1 MRFLPHTDADRQAML
16 ATIDVGGMRDL
27 FTDIPAEFHRK
38 PGSLNLPEALSEA
51 GILRKFTQA
60 AESNRHAGNTRCF
73 LGGGTYHHFVPA
85 VVDYVISRGEFL
97 TAYTPY
103 QPEIA
108 QGTLQALFEFQTM
121 IARLTGMEVS
131 NASMYDAATSVAE
144 AALMARRVTRKSRI
158 VMAGSVNP
166 RYRAVTANYLSRQ
179 DGEYVE
185 VKSKKGDS
193 LLSSERSGELRSKT
207 KSHECGRVSSGGKSE
222 TVPFLHNLDAVIDAV
237 DDQTACV
244 IVQYPDFYGS
254 VYDLTSLRTACDAHK
269 CLMVVAFSDVT
280 AFALIDPPGAYGAD
294 IAIGSGQ
301 SLGIPMG
308 FGGPHLGLFTC
319 KQQYVRQMP
328 GRVCGMTKDLNGKR
342 GFVLTL
348 STREQ
353 HIRREKATSNIC
365 SNQGLMCTAAA
376 TYMTLMGDA
385 GLETVARHSAAALNQ
400 LIEGLPE
407 HVQAVP
413 GAHFN
418 ETVLSFADEA
428 TRNHFMDEAA
438 GQNIFAGIPL
448 EQLDGA
454 AEPCHLLVATTEMI
468 EESDISDYLNTLEA
482 AA

>member
-1 MRFLPHTDADRQAML
+1 ML
-16 ATIDVGGMRDL
+16 ATIGVDGMRDL
-27 FTDIPAEFHRK
+27 FADIPAEFHRE

-51 GILRKFTQA
+51 GIVRKFTEA

-108 QGTLQALFEFQTM
+108 QGTLQTLFEFQTM

-185 VKSKKGDS
+185 VKSKKGAKGKKGTVS
-193 LLSSERSGELRSKT
+193 LFRSEESKLSPFLP
-207 KSHECGRVSSGGKSE
+207 
-222 TVPFLHNLDAVIDAV
+222 VPFLLPKLDTVIAALNDE
-237 DDQTACV
+237 TACV

-254 VYDLTSLRTACDAHK
+254 VYDLAPLRAACDAHQ
-269 CLMVVAFSDVT
+269 CLMVVAFSDAT

-319 KQQYVRQMP
+319 KQKYVRKMP
-328 GRVCGMTKDLNGKR
+328 GRVCGMTEDLDGKR

-348 STREQ
+348 ATREQ

-385 GLETVARHSAAALNQ
+385 GLETVARHSAAALNR
-400 LIEGLPE
+400 LVEGLPE
-407 HVQAVP
+407 HVQAAS
-413 GAHFN
+413 GTHFN
-418 ETVLSFADEA
+418 ETVLSFANEA
-428 TRNHFMDEAA
+428 ARNCFMDEAT

-448 EQLDGA
+448 EQLDGT
-454 AEPCHLLVATTEMI
+454 AESRHLLVATTEMI
-468 EESDISDYLNTLEA
+468 GEEDVSDYLNALGA
-482 AA
+482 AL

>member
-1 MRFLPHTDADRQAML
+1 MRFLPHTDDNRQAML
-16 ATIDVGGMRDL
+16 ETIGIDGIRDL
-27 FTDIPAEFHRK
+27 FTDIPAEFHHD
-38 PGSLNLPEALSEA
+38 PGSLNLPDALSEA
-51 GILRKFTQA
+51 GIVRKFTKA
-60 AESNRHAGNTRCF
+60 AEANRHAGNTRCF
-73 LGGGTYHHFVPA
+73 LGNGTYYHFVPA

-108 QGTLQALFEFQTM
+108 QGTLQTLFEFQTM

-131 NASMYDAATSVAE
+131 NASMYDASTSVAE
-144 AALMARRVTRKSRI
+144 AALMARRITRKPRVVI
-158 VMAGSVNP
+158 AGSVNP
-166 RYRAVTANYLSRQ
+166 RYRAVTENYLSRL

-185 VKSKKGDS
+185 VKRGREKGDN
-193 LLSSERSGELRSKT
+193 LLSSER
-207 KSHECGRVSSGGKSE
+207 KSE
-222 TVPFLHNLDAVIDAV
+222 TVPFLRLCPLSYFGTDLDAVIKAL
-237 DDQTACV
+237 DDRTACV

-254 VYDLTSLRTACDAHK
+254 VYDLTPLRTACDAHK
-269 CLMVVAFSDVT
+269 CLMVVAFSDAT

-294 IAIGSGQ
+294 IAVGSGQ

-328 GRVCGMTKDLNGKR
+328 GRVCGMTEDLDGKR

-385 GLETVARHSAAALNQ
+385 GLKTVARHSTAALHR
-400 LIEGLPE
+400 LVEGLPK
-407 HVQAVP
+407 HVQAAP
-413 GAHFN
+413 GAHYN
-418 ETVLSFADEA
+418 ETVLSFTDQAA
-428 TRNHFMDEAA
+428 RNRFMDESIR
-438 GQNIFAGIPL
+438 QNIFAGIPL
-448 EQLDGA
+448 EQLDASEG
-454 AEPCHLLVATTEMI
+454 PRHLLVATTEMI
-468 EESDISDYLNTLEA
+468 GEDDIIAYLQTLETA
-482 AA
+482 A